1 MLQFR
6 RGVLQGRESSAGG
19 GGLSSGGSGPGW
31 PQAPL
36 GGDRR
41 LLGGPAAVTLVSVSG
56 AGRTVTRLFPRGL
69 GRALGF
75 PDGPLSGSLGGG
87 GVPAGALVRCR
98 ASGGR

>member
-1 MLQFR
+1 M
-6 RGVLQGRESSAGG
+6 
-19 GGLSSGGSGPGW
+19 
-31 PQAPL
+31 
-36 GGDRR
+36 
-41 LLGGPAAVTLVSVSG
+41 TLVSVSG